1 MSKAQLSSGLFR
13 IRPLASAALFAA
25 CAALAVSLP
34 LCALAN
40 PQPAAPAAPQA
51 VTLSPS
57 GARLEVV
64 QQLPVEKVDGASLI
78 RICLPADAE
87 QFQVTVDG
95 LSVARWTSV
104 PHMLDRG
111 GLARR
116 RFERQAE
123 LDRVEADLAAVDAA
137 LNLLGTAAESLPEG
151 PVPAQNL
158 SERQKYLTEQVP
170 ALRLKKD
177 ALKDAQARLQSE
189 LREMPEGESRP
200 GRLMLVTLAQNAPE
214 KPVTARYAYTLK
226 DCGWSPSYV
235 LDATVVKDRKDTVSV
250 RLVANLWQNSGMDW
264 TGAKLTLVSG
274 AAGPR
279 EPGRLPSWVIE
290 GEKPKPASRSAYNS
304 AGKGDA
310 MVLEDAEAPM
320 MMKDSRAQA
329 APRQS
334 RVDADMSGLYA
345 SWSPAVS
352 GLEEGR
358 SSLVIAEDT
367 WDAPLQWL
375 ARPGLGNGRV
385 WLMARCTVPA
395 STAWPKAQADFLI
408 NGQKVGSGRFAP
420 VGSEAELFF
429 GPDPRVDIRGT
440 EDTRKREEK
449 GIFGNGR
456 EWKWAWTYT
465 VINNRDRAVTV
476 RLERPAPRAVD
487 AEVKIKYENSPE
499 AKEDLREHKLVW
511 TVEVPAGGKTDVKH
525 GVVVTS
531 PKDIPMPKA
540 P

>member
-34 LCALAN
+34 LCALAS
-40 PQPAAPAAPQA
+40 PQPAVPAAPQA

-78 RICLPADAE
+78 RICLPAGAE

-95 LSVARWTSV
+95 MSVARWTSV

-177 ALKDAQARLQSE
+177 ALKDAQGRLQSE

-214 KPVTARYAYTLK
+214 KPVTVRYAYTLK
-226 DCGWSPSYV
+226 DCGWTPSYV
-235 LDATVVKDRKDTVSV
+235 LDAKVVKDKKDTVSV

-279 EPGRLPSWVIE
+279 EPGRLPSWIIE
-290 GEKPKPASRSAYNS
+290 GEKPKPATRNYEA
-304 AGKGDA
+304 AGKHAA
-310 MVLEDAEAPM
+310 MMEDAEAVPM
-320 MMKDSRAQA
+320 MRESRAQA
-329 APRQS
+329 PRQA

-395 STAWPKAQADFLI
+395 STVWPKAQADFLI

-420 VGSEAELFF
+420 VGSEVDLFF
-429 GPDPRVDIRGT
+429 GPDPRVDVRGT
-440 EDTRKREEK
+440 EDARTREEK